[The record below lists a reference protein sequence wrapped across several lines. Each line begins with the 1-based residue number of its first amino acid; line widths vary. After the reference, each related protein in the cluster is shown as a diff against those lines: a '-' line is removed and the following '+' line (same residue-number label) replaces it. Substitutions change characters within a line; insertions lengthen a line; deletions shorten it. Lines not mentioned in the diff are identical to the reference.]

1 MRVAFGT
8 GIVRGV
14 RFAELEFE
22 WAAPPRARA
31 FAASRDAYAPAAAS
45 SAENGLGVPFFVASG
60 SGSAFAGFA
69 ATRAY
74 ADADDMDLGG
84 AWWHGG
90 GAARLAAPL
99 ALAGADFRDWIHVR
113 FSVAAAEAS
122 VSVASL
128 GSAHERSVVA
138 AWFVSSALV
147 LVEPPALPP
156 RVADEHEDVLVDVSV
171 DGGATFSETKAFLRA
186 ARALSLIHI

>member
-1 MRVAFGT
+1 MRGA
-8 GIVRGV
+8 

-60 SGSAFAGFA
+60 SGSAFAGFD

-113 FSVAAAEAS
+113 F
-122 VSVASL
+122 SVASL

-186 ARALSLIHI
+186 ARARAGREVLSR